1 MEKDAKSPL
10 ILIIPCTLLMTVFF
24 SVWTICV
31 VAIAFLVA
39 WYLWQQ
45 YRWQQLSITLTPD
58 FRRLIEANQGKITV
72 ADLTLATGL
81 SGNDVRWFLE
91 RKAKEYAA
99 QAVVYQKTGI
109 VYYFLTSGALGSMF
123 NGSDPEIP
131 EPDPQEPT
139 PPPLT
144 PKSPPAPMIQT
155 ELAKRFS
162 VHPSTL
168 RKRRG
173 RDNFAEWSQ
182 AKDPDN
188 ISWRYDPNTRQFSPQ
203 Q

>member
-31 VAIAFLVA
+31 VAIACVVA

-58 FRRLIEANQGKITV
+58 FRRLIEVNQGKITV

-109 VYYFLTSGALGSMF
+109 VYYFLTSGAWAVCSMAV
-123 NGSDPEIP
+123 I
-131 EPDPQEPT
+131 
-139 PPPLT
+139 
-144 PKSPPAPMIQT
+144 PKSQSQT
-155 ELAKRFS
+155 SRNPRH
-162 VHPSTL
+162 HP
-168 RKRRG
+168 
-173 RDNFAEWSQ
+173 
-182 AKDPDN
+182 
-188 ISWRYDPNTRQFSPQ
+188 
-203 Q
+203 

>member
-1 MEKDAKSPL
+1 
-10 ILIIPCTLLMTVFF
+10 
-24 SVWTICV
+24 
-31 VAIAFLVA
+31 
-39 WYLWQQ
+39 
-45 YRWQQLSITLTPD
+45 
-58 FRRLIEANQGKITV
+58 
-72 ADLTLATGL
+72 
-81 SGNDVRWFLE
+81 
-91 RKAKEYAA
+91 
-99 QAVVYQKTGI
+99 
-109 VYYFLTSGALGSMF
+109 MF

-131 EPDPQEPT
+131 EPDLQEPT

-188 ISWRYDPNTRQFSPQ
+188 IPWRYDPNTRQFSPQ